1 MNLEKLL
8 STPHKRFNP
17 LLREWVLVSPQ
28 RTERPWQG
36 KVEQLPAL
44 PSVAYDP
51 NCYLCPG
58 NKRAAGKQMPPYTAT
73 YAFENDFPALL
84 PEAETFRY
92 DEDGLL
98 VAQTDRG
105 ICRVLCFSPR
115 HDLTIPRMNTQEL
128 RGVIDAWI
136 EQFSSL
142 AQIPWVRHVQIF
154 ENRGELMGASNPH
167 PHCQIWANAT
177 PPNLPAREDES
188 LRAHYTEK
196 HSCLL
201 CDYLKL
207 ELQRNERIVCQN
219 DAFAVLVPFWAVW
232 PFETLVLSKRH
243 VASLDHLKDE
253 ERDLLGDVLRRIT
266 IRYDNLFE
274 TSFPYSMGFHQR
286 PTDGQP
292 HEAWHLHAHYF
303 PPLLRSATV
312 RKFMV
317 GYELLATPQRDLTPE
332 SAAARLR
339 EMSETHYLDRAST
352 KH

>member
-1 MNLEKLL
+1 MNLDESLH
-8 STPHKRFNP
+8 TPHKRFNP

-36 KVEQLPAL
+36 KVEHPPPP

-58 NKRAAGKQMPPYTAT
+58 NRRAGGKQTPKYSAT
-73 YAFENDFPALL
+73 YVFDNDFPALL
-84 PEAETFRY
+84 PEVESLQY
-92 DEDGLL
+92 EQNGLL

-115 HDLTIPRMNTQEL
+115 HDLAVPRMKVREL
-128 RGVIDAWI
+128 RGVVDAWT

-177 PPNLPAREDES
+177 LPNLPAREDES
-188 LRAHYTEK
+188 LRAYRTEK

-201 CDYLKL
+201 CDYLQL
-207 ELQRNERIVCQN
+207 ELQRNERLVCQN
-219 DAFAVLVPFWAVW
+219 DAFVVLVPFWAVW

-243 VASLDHLKDE
+243 SASLDQLSVD
-253 ERDLLGDVLRRIT
+253 ERDLLGDLLRRIT

-274 TSFPYSMGFHQR
+274 TAFPYSMGFHQR

-292 HEAWHLHAHYF
+292 HEAWHLHAHYS

-312 RKFMV
+312 RQFMV
-317 GYELLATPQRDLTPE
+317 GYELLASPQRDLTPE
-332 SAAARLR
+332 SAATRLR
-339 EMSETHYLDRAST
+339 EMSETHYLDRPT
-352 KH
+352 T